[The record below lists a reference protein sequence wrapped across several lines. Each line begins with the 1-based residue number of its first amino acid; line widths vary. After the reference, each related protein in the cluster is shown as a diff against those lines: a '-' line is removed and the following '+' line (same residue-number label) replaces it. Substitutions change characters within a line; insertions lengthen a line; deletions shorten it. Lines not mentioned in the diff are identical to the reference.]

1 MRILFDNGVPRP
13 VASALQAHIVEEA
26 RARGWDSLANGEL
39 LTAAEAAGF
48 EVMVTTD
55 RNLAYQQNLS
65 GRGLRSSCSPRP
77 HGHPSVRDSQPLQ
90 MPSTQRRRAPV
101 SKWTFR
107 SYVADAG
114 LAARPTAAGMLAP

>member
-26 RARGWDSLANGEL
+26 RARGWDSLANGEVL
-39 LTAAEAAGF
+39 MATEAARF

-65 GRGLRSSCSPRP
+65 GLRIALVVLTTPAWPSIRPRLSAIASAVDEATP
-77 HGHPSVRDSQPLQ
+77 GTCIEVDVPIL
-90 MPSTQRRRAPV
+90 RR
-101 SKWTFR
+101 
-107 SYVADAG
+107 
-114 LAARPTAAGMLAP
+114 

>member
-13 VASALQAHIVEEA
+13 VASALQAHVVEEA

-55 RNLAYQQNLS
+55 RNLASQQNLS
-65 GRGLRSSCSPRP
+65 GRRIALVVLTTPAWPSIRPRLSAIASAVDAATPGTYVEVDVPILRR
-77 HGHPSVRDSQPLQ
+77 
-90 MPSTQRRRAPV
+90 
-101 SKWTFR
+101 
-107 SYVADAG
+107 
-114 LAARPTAAGMLAP
+114 